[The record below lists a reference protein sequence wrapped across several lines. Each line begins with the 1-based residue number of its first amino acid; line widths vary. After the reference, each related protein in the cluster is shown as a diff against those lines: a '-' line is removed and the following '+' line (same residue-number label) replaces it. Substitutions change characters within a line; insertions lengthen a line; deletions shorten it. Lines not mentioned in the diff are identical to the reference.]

1 MERKW
6 LIRIV
11 IGIVFCLMMYYG
23 YQAKK
28 SYQESLKPHVEQYWD
43 GVEAEGFIF
52 DRHGHAYRN
61 PDDGMTKYLDDPKL
75 HKDTVVPYRTD
86 YTPPPPITVDQLKKN
101 KQAAADRDEF
111 SVKGKIIKHRDD
123 SGSAYSDREGAY
135 GGALP
140 GDDEV
145 YY

>member
-11 IGIVFCLMMYYG
+11 IFIIFALMMYYG

-28 SYQESLKPHVEQYWD
+28 SYEESLKPHIEQYYD
-43 GVEAEGFIF
+43 GVEPQGFIF
-52 DRHGHAYRN
+52 DLHGHAYRTA
-61 PDDGMTKYLDDPKL
+61 DDGMTRYLDDPKL
-75 HKDTVVPYRTD
+75 YKDTVIPYRTD
-86 YTPPPPITVDQLKKN
+86 YTPPPPKTIKRGDPRPDEFPIKGKVIK
-101 KQAAADRDEF
+101 DRD
-111 SVKGKIIKHRDD
+111 DA
-123 SGSAYSDREGAY
+123 GSAYTDQEGAY
-135 GGALP
+135 DGILP